1 MKTDRRFI
9 ALAFLTLLLSSCS
22 NIQDISLISGTGRS
36 SKPILS
42 SDSVA
47 DSSLTDS
54 SVLSTETNAWDGL
67 DYTHFGEQFRNE
79 LKAKILATGNKTIRY
94 SENNAVLS
102 RSDKALDG
110 AAGII
115 PFYHSETASTTSW
128 NKEHV
133 WPNSRGAGESG
144 PGSDPQM
151 LRPTKSSDNS
161 SRGNKFFGDARLDQA
176 GNTWDPASLGYEEA
190 RGEAA
195 RIIFYTATKYYDT
208 YGTGGSSKG
217 TVPLSLSNNPD
228 DGTLA
233 HTMGRLDR
241 LIQWNNQYPVTAQE
255 KRRNDCL
262 DKEGFSRNPFIDDR
276 DLVNYI
282 WDEEGLRTEAYVP
295 ASIEE

>member
-47 DSSLTDS
+47 DSTLTDS

-67 DYTHFGEQFRNE
+67 DFTHFGEQFRNE
-79 LKAKILATGNKTIRY
+79 LKAKILATGNKTIGY
-94 SENNAVLS
+94 SENNAVLQ
-102 RSDKALDG
+102 RSDKALNG
-110 AAGII
+110 EPGII
-115 PFYHSETASTTSW
+115 PFYHDENQHTTGW

-133 WPNSRGAGESG
+133 WPNSRGAGKTG
-144 PGSDPQM
+144 CGADPQM
-151 LRPTKSSDNS
+151 LRPTATACNS
-161 SRGNKFFGDARLDQA
+161 SRGNNFYGL
-176 GNTWDPASLGYEEA
+176 DPANLEFDPARCAADSKGGEDFPLYEA
-190 RGEAA
+190 SRGEAA
-195 RIIFYTATKYYDT
+195 RIIFYVAAKYGDGVNFKIT
-208 YGTGGSSKG
+208 
-217 TVPLSLSNNPD
+217 NNPKD
-228 DGTLA
+228 PTSAKTMGTL
-233 HTMGRLDR
+233 RYLV
-241 LIQWNNQYPVTAQE
+241 QWNNQYPVTAQE

>member
-36 SKPILS
+36 SKSILS

-47 DSSLTDS
+47 DSTLTDS
-54 SVLSTETNAWDGL
+54 SVLSTETNAWEGL
-67 DYTHFGEQFRNE
+67 DFTHFGEQFRNE
-79 LKAKILATGNKTIRY
+79 LKAKILATGNKTIGY
-94 SENNAVLS
+94 SENNAVLQ
-102 RSDKALDG
+102 RSDKALNG
-110 AAGII
+110 EPGII
-115 PFYHSETASTTSW
+115 PFYHDENQHTTGW

-133 WPNSRGAGESG
+133 WPNSRGAGKTG
-144 PGSDPQM
+144 CGSDPQM
-151 LRPTKSSDNS
+151 LRPTANECNS
-161 SRGNKFFGDARLDQA
+161 SRGNNFYGL
-176 GNTWDPASLGYEEA
+176 DPANSEFDPARCASDSKNGESFPLYEA
-190 RGEAA
+190 SRGEAA
-195 RIIFYTATKYYDT
+195 RIIFYVAAKYGDGVNFKIT
-208 YGTGGSSKG
+208 
-217 TVPLSLSNNPD
+217 NNPKD
-228 DGTLA
+228 PTSAKTMGTL
-233 HTMGRLDR
+233 RYLV
-241 LIQWNNQYPVTAQE
+241 QWNNQYPVTAQE